1 MQYNYYLSYDQKNI
15 TEQLNTDT
23 GSGFTF
29 SIELVRTINISEDN
43 FYFKNP
49 SDNDRIKRMMN
60 WLKENYPE
68 LLR

>member
-1 MQYNYYLSYDQKNI
+1 MQYNYYLSYDQRNI

-23 GSGFTF
+23 CGGFTF
-29 SIELVRTINISEDN
+29 SIKLVRTINQSKDN

-49 SDNDRIKRMMN
+49 SDNNRIKRMMN

-68 LLR
+68 LLI

>member
-1 MQYNYYLSYDQKNI
+1 MQYNYYLSYNQQNI

-29 SIELVRTINISEDN
+29 SLKLVRTINKSKDN

-49 SDNDRIKRMMN
+49 SDNNRIKRMMN
-60 WLKENYPE
+60 WLKDNYPE
-68 LLR
+68 LLI

>member
-1 MQYNYYLSYDQKNI
+1 MQYNYYLSYNQQNI

-23 GSGFTF
+23 DSGFTF
-29 SIELVRTINISEDN
+29 SLKLVRTINKSKDN

-68 LLR
+68 LLI

>member
-1 MQYNYYLSYDQKNI
+1 MQYNYYLSYNQQNI

-29 SIELVRTINISEDN
+29 SLKLVRTINKSKDN

-49 SDNDRIKRMMN
+49 SDNNRIKRMMN

-68 LLR
+68 LLI